1 LYIGVRVPRKPKA
14 TMTIRLFDR
23 PSRKGGKPRIRE
35 EIKIEDINV
44 DVLQKL
50 VELIVIANVSHTEPI
65 NLGEEVAK
73 LFKAATIQR

>member
-1 LYIGVRVPRKPKA
+1 VPRKPKA
-14 TMTIRLFDR
+14 TMTIRLFDK
-23 PSRKGGKPRIRE
+23 PSKRGGKPRIRE

-50 VELIVIANVSHTEPI
+50 VELIVMANVSHTEPI

-73 LFKAATIQR
+73 LFKTATIQR

>member
-1 LYIGVRVPRKPKA
+1 MPRKAKA
-14 TMTIRLFDR
+14 TMTIRLFDK
-23 PSRKGGKPRIRE
+23 PGKKGGKPRIRE

-50 VELIVIANVSHTEPI
+50 VELIVVANVSQTAEI

>member
-1 LYIGVRVPRKPKA
+1 MPRKPKA
-14 TMTIRLFDR
+14 KMVIRLFDK
-23 PSRKGGKPRIRE
+23 PGKKGGKPRIRE

-50 VELIVIANVSHTEPI
+50 VELIVVANVSQTAEI

-73 LFKAATIQR
+73 LFKVATIQR

>member
-1 LYIGVRVPRKPKA
+1 VPRKPKA
-14 TMTIRLFDR
+14 TMTIRLFDK
-23 PSRKGGKPRIRE
+23 PSKRGGKPRIRE

-50 VELIVIANVSHTEPI
+50 VELIVIANVPQTEPI

-73 LFKAATIQR
+73 LFKAVTVQR

>member
-1 LYIGVRVPRKPKA
+1 MPRKPKA
-14 TMTIRLFDR
+14 TMTIRLFDK
-23 PSRKGGKPRIRE
+23 PGKKGGKPRIRE

-50 VELIVIANVSHTEPI
+50 VELIVVANVSQTAEI

-73 LFKAATIQR
+73 LFKAVTIQR

>member
-1 LYIGVRVPRKPKA
+1 MPRKPKA
-14 TMTIRLFDR
+14 TMTIRLFDK
-23 PSRKGGKPRIRE
+23 PSKRGGKPRIRE

-50 VELIVIANVSHTEPI
+50 VELIVIANVPQTEPI

-73 LFKAATIQR
+73 LFKAVTVQR

>member
-1 LYIGVRVPRKPKA
+1 MPRKPKA
-14 TMTIRLFDR
+14 TMTIRLFDK

-44 DVLQKL
+44 DVLQRL
-50 VELIVIANVSHTEPI
+50 VELIVKANVSHTEPI

-73 LFKAATIQR
+73 LFKAVTVQR